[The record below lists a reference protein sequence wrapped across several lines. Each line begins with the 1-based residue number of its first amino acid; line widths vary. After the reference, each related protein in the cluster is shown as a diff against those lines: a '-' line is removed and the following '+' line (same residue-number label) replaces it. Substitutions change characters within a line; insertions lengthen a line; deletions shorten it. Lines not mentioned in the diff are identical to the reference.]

1 MRQKLLFISIII
13 TLQVAA
19 QRSIVNFNQ
28 GWRFLLGNDSLAFQ
42 PSYNDTKWRQLSLPH
57 DWSIELPFS
66 ETAPATNQG
75 GALPGGIGWYR
86 KTFTLPATS
95 KGKHIAIEFDGIYR
109 NSEVWING
117 HYLGKRPNG
126 YSSFQ
131 YDLTQYLNYNQQPNI
146 IAVKVD
152 NSQQPNSRW
161 YTGSGIYRN
170 VRLVTTSSSHITYN
184 GVFICTPKITKDKAD
199 VTINAN
205 IFNYITRFS
214 FSKIQFTIY
223 NQEGKIVA
231 TLDSDIPTA
240 PAENSVRQTFTINN
254 PKLWSIDK
262 PYLYKLVTTIYQNN
276 IAVDQY
282 STKFGIRYFNFDVDK
297 GFSLNG
303 KYMKIKGVCMHHD
316 LGAFGAAINVSAIE
330 RQLRILKEMGCNA
343 IRTSHNAPAPEFL
356 DACDRMGF
364 LVMDEAFDM
373 WKKKKNKY
381 DYYSDFAQWHKQ
393 DLEDQIKRDRNHPSV
408 FVWSIGNEIREQ
420 FDSSGIAITKEL
432 VNIVKSLDTTR
443 PITAALSEWD
453 PEKNFMY
460 KADAL
465 DLVGLNYHHE
475 VYADFQK
482 HFPGKKFI
490 GTETMSAL
498 ASRGHYDMPSDSMR
512 FWPQKS
518 PMKYVEG
525 GNADFTVS
533 AYDNVAAYW
542 GSSHETTWK
551 IIKKY
556 DFLSGLFVWTG
567 FDYLGEPTPYPYP
580 ARSSYFGIV
589 DLAGFPKDVYYM
601 YQSEWTEKPVL
612 HLFPH
617 WNWKI
622 GQTVDVW
629 SYYNNADEV
638 ELFLNGKSLGIK
650 RKENDDLHVMWRVK
664 YEPGTLKVISRKNGI
679 RVLEK
684 EIKTAGNPYTI
695 QLRCDKNIIHP
706 DGNDIAFVT
715 VTIVDKNGN
724 IVPNADSFIE
734 FSLKGNGNILGVD
747 NGNPVSLSSFKASE
761 CKAYNGRCLVIIK
774 SNNSKGKIVLKA
786 KSNNLQTAITQIKV
800 Q

>member
-1 MRQKLLFISIII
+1 MRKTLLFISIII
-13 TLQVAA
+13 SLQVVA
-19 QRSIVNFNQ
+19 QRTIVNFNQ

-66 ETAPATNQG
+66 ETASATNQG

-86 KTFTLPATS
+86 KTFTMPATS

-170 VRLVTTSSSHITYN
+170 VRLVTTNTSYITYN
-184 GVFICTPKITKDKAD
+184 GVFICTPNVTKYKAD
-199 VTINAN
+199 VALDLELRN
-205 IFNYITRFS
+205 FITRKS
-214 FSKIQFTIY
+214 FSRIQSVIY
-223 NQEGKIVA
+223 NQEGKSV
-231 TLDSDIPTA
+231 TTVNQEVPTA
-240 PAENSVRQTFTINN
+240 PSNKLVKQKFSIAN
-254 PKLWSIDK
+254 PILWSIDK

-303 KYMKIKGVCMHHD
+303 KSMKIKGVCMHHD
-316 LGAFGAAINVSAIE
+316 LGALGAAINVSAIE

-343 IRTSHNAPAPEFL
+343 IRTAHNAPAPEFL

-381 DYYSDFAQWHKQ
+381 DYYADFAQWHKQ

-420 FDSSGIAITKEL
+420 FDSTGIAITKEL

-443 PITAALSEWD
+443 PVTAALSEWN

-525 GNADFTVS
+525 GNVDFTVS

-589 DLAGFPKDVYYM
+589 DLAGFPKDAYYM
-601 YQSEWTEKPVL
+601 YQSEWTDKPAL

-622 GQTVDVW
+622 GQTVDAW

-638 ELFLNGKSLGIK
+638 ELFLNGKSLGVK
-650 RKENDDLHVMWRVK
+650 RKENEDLHVMWRVK
-664 YEPGTLKVISRKNGI
+664 YESGVLKAISRKNGKI
-679 RVLEK
+679 VLEK
-684 EIKTAGNPYTI
+684 EIKTADKPYAI

-706 DGNDIAFVT
+706 DGKDISFVT
-715 VTIVDKNGN
+715 VTIVDENGN
-724 IVPNADSFIE
+724 IVPNADNNIQFSIE
-734 FSLKGNGNILGVD
+734 GQGTIVGVD
-747 NGNPVSLSSFKASE
+747 NGNPASLSSFKVSN
-761 CKAYNGRCLVIIK
+761 CKAYNGKCLVMIK
-774 SNNSKGKIVLKA
+774 SQNSKTTLILKA
-786 KSNNLQTAITQIKV
+786 QSLNLQTGIVQIKV